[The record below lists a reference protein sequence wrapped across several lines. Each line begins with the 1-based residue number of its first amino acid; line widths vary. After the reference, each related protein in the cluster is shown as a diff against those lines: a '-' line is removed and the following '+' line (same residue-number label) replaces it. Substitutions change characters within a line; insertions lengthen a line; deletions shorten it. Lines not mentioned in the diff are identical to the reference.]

1 MEDDDFLLALRLQ
14 EQFDLETSAAG
25 WSDEDCPSSK
35 KRKIDFSAVIPF
47 SQPGPRPERPLSIV
61 DESWETLDP
70 NPDVRAMFL
79 QFNDRFFWGKL
90 SGVEVKWSPR
100 MTLCA
105 GVCSYEGRGGLCS
118 IRLSEPLLKLRPRKD
133 LVQTLLHE
141 MIHAL
146 LFVTQNNTDR
156 DGHGP
161 EFCKH
166 MDRINQASGTK
177 ITIYHSFHDEVD
189 VYRQHWWRCN
199 GPCQNRRPFFG
210 YVKRAM
216 NRPPSA
222 RDPWWTE
229 HQRTCGGTYTK
240 IKEPENYGK
249 TGKGDKKKDTNPS
262 NEISKGSK
270 PPSSITGVSKSSKP
284 PSSTSGSGLQDIRN
298 VIPFSGRGFILGG
311 NTQTSTNKP
320 SQSPPKAPPEPLV
333 SPPDSPVLPRLWPIE
348 TNLPK
353 RVSKGA
359 SNVPRRK
366 SVSNTNAFINVNGSP
381 VRISKGKDLRGKQRS
396 VQDLF
401 QAIVLKSPE
410 RAASAAGSSKP
421 ATDATTANPDKCN
434 GASSSSALDTKP
446 FGKTSLINNHHSST
460 TTGPKPDSIESY
472 LSKYFGSVAKTEF
485 PESKS
490 KASGS
495 PQKSA
500 TSTPGHVSTLF
511 GSPQKSATSTPG
523 HVSTLFG
530 SNQKS
535 ATSTPGHVST
545 LFGSNQKSATSTP
558 GHVSTLFG
566 SNQKLGS
573 DAASSGFRNTGS
585 PQSSHTSTT
594 SGSGSK
600 HSGKPESNFPSPGI
614 IGSPR
619 TSGTTPSG
627 AKKRSWEEHNSE
639 QIFDYFQR
647 TVGESANSAVQQREE
662 VGDAVPNDPPVHVTV
677 HCPVCHIKVPEYA
690 INEHLDSCLL

>member
-1 MEDDDFLLALRLQ
+1 MEDEDFLLALRLQ
-14 EQFDLETSAAG
+14 EQFDQETSADR
-25 WSDEDCPSSK
+25 WSDEDYPSSK
-35 KRKIDFSAVIPF
+35 KRKIDSSGLMDVIPY
-47 SQPGPRPERPLSIV
+47 SQPRPERPLSVV
-61 DESWETLDP
+61 DETWETLDP

-79 QFNDRFFWGKL
+79 QFNDKFFWGKL

-146 LFVTQNNTDR
+146 LFVTQNNRDR

-166 MDRINQASGTK
+166 MDRINQASGTN

-189 VYRQHWWRCN
+189 VYRQHWWRCD

-222 RDPWWTE
+222 RDPWWAE

-249 TGKGDKKKDTNPS
+249 TSKNNKKKDKNPS
-262 NEISKGSK
+262 NEISKN
-270 PPSSITGVSKSSKP
+270 SKP
-284 PSSTSGSGLQDIRN
+284 PSSTTGSGSQDIRN
-298 VIPFSGRGFILGG
+298 IIPFSGRGFILGG
-311 NTQTSTNKP
+311 NIQTSTNKQ
-320 SQSPPKAPPEPLV
+320 SQSSPKAQPEPLV
-333 SPPDSPVLPRLWPIE
+333 SPPGSLLLPRLRPIE
-348 TNLPK
+348 THMHN
-353 RVSKGA
+353 RVSSGT
-359 SNVPRRK
+359 SNVPRKK
-366 SVSNTNAFINVNGSP
+366 SVSNTSAFINVNGSP
-381 VRISKGKDLRGKQRS
+381 VRVSKVKDLKGKQRS
-396 VQDLF
+396 VRDLF

-421 ATDATTANPDKCN
+421 ATDAATANPAKCN
-434 GASSSSALDTKP
+434 GASSSNALDIKP
-446 FGKTSLINNHHSST
+446 FGKTSLINNLHSST
-460 TTGPKPDSIESY
+460 TTGPKPGSAESQ
-472 LSKYFGSVAKTEF
+472 LSKYFGSSAKTEF
-485 PESKS
+485 PDSKS
-490 KASGS
+490 KA
-495 PQKSA
+495 
-500 TSTPGHVSTLF
+500 F

-523 HVSTLFG
+523 YISKF
-530 SNQKS
+530 
-535 ATSTPGHVST
+535 
-545 LFGSNQKSATSTP
+545 
-558 GHVSTLFG
+558 FG

-573 DAASSGFRNTGS
+573 DTASSGFRNTDS
-585 PQSSHTSTT
+585 PQSSRTSTT
-594 SGSGSK
+594 SVSSSKPFGS
-600 HSGKPESNFPSPGI
+600 SGKPESNFPSPRN

-619 TSGTTPSG
+619 TSGTTHSG

-639 QIFDYFQR
+639 HIFDYFQR
-647 TVGESANSAVQQREE
+647 TIESATSTLQQTEE
-662 VGDAVPNDPPVHVTV
+662 DGDDVLPTVWDPHANNPPVQINV
-677 HCPVCHIKVPEYA
+677 HCPVCHIKVPESSV
-690 INEHLDSCLL
+690 NEHLDSCLL